1 MSSVLKTVL
10 KLLVTGGLVYYL
22 LRYLDIGALGA
33 AFLSVT
39 PSLYVIAIVCFVV
52 SNLLGAVQWFLLLR
66 AQNLTVSFRQALIF
80 YHVGVFFNNVL
91 PGNIGGDALR
101 IYDIRRL
108 TGESSGG
115 IAATVMDRFIGLF
128 STSTLAL
135 LAFLFIFEL
144 DAVGTLIDAPTGAH
158 LAQLWVPALAA
169 VWLGLVGILSVGLS
183 RRLGQLADVTV
194 LRLLPERLRQLVNHL
209 HNTVSV
215 YRRRLPL
222 LLGIWII
229 SIAVQFSRILVYY
242 AAGLA
247 LGIQVGLVYFVCY
260 QPVAAILAALPISIG
275 GLGVREGVLVTL
287 FGGLGVDREIATA
300 MSLLGYVAGIVA
312 SLIGGI
318 TFVVRRVE
326 RADAD

>member
-1 MSSVLKTVL
+1 MIELLKTAL

-22 LRYLDIGALGA
+22 FRHLDMASLGA
-33 AFLSVT
+33 AFASVT
-39 PSLYVIAIVCFVV
+39 TSLYLLAIGCFVL
-52 SNLLGAVQWFLLLR
+52 SNFLGAVQWYLLLR

-128 STSTLAL
+128 STTTLAL
-135 LAFLFIFEL
+135 LAFP
-144 DAVGTLIDAPTGAH
+144 LIVDIDRMKGWFDDPSATH
-158 LAQLWVPALAA
+158 LAQLWVPVLGI
-169 VWLGLVGILSVGLS
+169 VWLGLVGLLSVGLS
-183 RRLGQLADVTV
+183 RRLGQLVDATV
-194 LRLLPERLRQLVNHL
+194 LRLVPARLRELVNHL
-209 HNTVSV
+209 HYTIGV
-215 YRRRLPL
+215 YRQKLPL
-222 LLGIWII
+222 LFGIWII
-229 SIAVQFSRILVYY
+229 SLGVQFSRILVYY
-242 AAGLA
+242 VPGLA
-247 LGIQVGLVYFVCY
+247 LGIQVGLLYFVCY

-287 FGGLGVDREIATA
+287 FGDLGVGREIATA
-300 MSLLGYVAGIVA
+300 MSLLGFTAGIVA

-318 TFVVRRVE
+318 TFVIRRVD
-326 RADAD
+326 RGQAD